1 MKSNGAV
8 MQAFFAFAFLVVAS
22 GLSDDTWSVASNG
35 TGRAMQPDNRCILQ
49 MDDIY
54 RVSSRGVDVEK
65 LNYCSNRACPNWKCE
80 DDS

>member
-54 RVSSRGVDVEK
+54 RV
-65 LNYCSNRACPNWKCE
+65 NYCSNRACPNWKCE